1 MASLFFIVGGA
12 IFVFLGCVHAIYML
26 ADLRRPRRLAPA
38 DPALIQAMAGNAVR
52 LSRGGT
58 DMWRAWIGFNFSH
71 SLGAIVFGSICVAAG
86 MFVQAMPRALLLVP
100 AIIGCLYLILS
111 IRYWF
116 RAPTIA
122 IALGT
127 ALLLAGWLSA

>member
-1 MASLFFIVGGA
+1 VSRCFFIAGGA
-12 IFVFLGCVHAIYML
+12 IFVFLGCAHAVFML
-26 ADLRRPRRLAPA
+26 ADLRRPRRLVPA

-71 SLGAIVFGSICVAAG
+71 ALGAIVFGSLCIAAAI
-86 MFVQAMPRALLLVP
+86 FVQAVPKALLLLP
-100 AIIGCLYLILS
+100 AAIGCLYLLLA

-116 RAPTIA
+116 RVPMIA
-122 IALGT
+122 IAVST
-127 ALLLAGWLSA
+127 ALLLAGWVLA